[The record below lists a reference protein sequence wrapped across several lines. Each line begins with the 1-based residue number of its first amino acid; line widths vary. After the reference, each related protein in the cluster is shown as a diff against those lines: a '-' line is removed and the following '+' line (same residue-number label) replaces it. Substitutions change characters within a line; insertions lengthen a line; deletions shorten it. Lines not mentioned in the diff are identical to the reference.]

1 MTQTNNP
8 LGQYF
13 RKPGLNVKLPSGGQ
27 FYKNPPKISVDGEIA
42 VYPMTA
48 KDELLVKNADSLLN
62 GDALVNLIRSCVP
75 DIVDPKEMPNPDV
88 DAILL
93 AIRKATYGDSLE
105 VTTTCP
111 CGDWN
116 GTYSVSVDRMLIKI
130 KDIATRNEVELDN
143 NLTVVLKPST
153 LSDQNKLGLVQFENV
168 RRLQAVMDST
178 DEEIKMKA
186 SSDVTN
192 RNIQLA
198 SEIISSSI
206 LSVLTPDGQE
216 VSDNAAIRE
225 WLSQLE
231 ATEYKKIEDAMR
243 IINDSGADTKIE
255 VICGKEGCD
264 RKFEV
269 EFTLDPVSFFA
280 PGS

>member
-1 MTQTNNP
+1 MTQTTNP

-27 FYKNPPKISVDGEIA
+27 FYKTPPKVSVDGEIA

-75 DIVDPKEMPNPDV
+75 DIADPKEMPNPDV
-88 DAILL
+88 DAVLL
-93 AIRKATYGDSLE
+93 AIRKATYGEKLE
-105 VTTTCP
+105 ITTTCP
-111 CGDWN
+111 CQEWN
-116 GTYSVSVDRMLIKI
+116 GTYSISVDQMLIKI
-130 KDIATRNEVELDN
+130 KDIAARNEVELDN
-143 NLTVVLKPST
+143 NIIVQLKPST

-168 RRLQAVMDST
+168 RMLQAVQDA
-178 DEEIKMKA
+178 DEERKIKA
-186 SSDVTN
+186 SADVTV

-198 SEIISSSI
+198 AEIISGSI
-206 LSVLTPDGQE
+206 VGVLTPDGQE
-216 VSDNAAIRE
+216 VTDNAAIRE

-231 ATEYKKIEDAMR
+231 ATEYKKIEDVMR
-243 IINDSGADTKIE
+243 IINDSGAETKIE
-255 VICGKEGCD
+255 VMCGKEGCD